1 LGCYG
6 YDFKRINYTYKKH
19 MKEGM
24 IHNDAVIFGML
35 MLVLG
40 FVFHTSSSP
49 RLFWKKFY
57 GWVPTVLVCYFLPS
71 LLFSF
76 GVVDPTESNLYFMAS
91 RYLLPT
97 SLVLLTISVDLKELV
112 KLGPNALIMFLT
124 GSVGI
129 ILGGPIAL
137 LFISFVAPGVIEAP
151 PTEEIWRGMTTIAG
165 SWIGGSANQAA
176 MKEVFNVSGG
186 LFSKM
191 VAVDIIMGNLWL
203 AVVMFGIGKNKQINQ
218 ILKADDTAIE
228 ELKIKMATFQEKSSR
243 IPSLGDLIK
252 ILAIG
257 FGCTGVAHFF
267 SDLISPF
274 LSENYPQLE
283 DYSLTSG
290 FFWIVVIAATL
301 GVGLSFTKVRSLE
314 SAGASNLGTIFV
326 YVLVAVIGMNM
337 NIMAVFENPG
347 LFLIGFIWISF
358 HALLLVI
365 VAKIIRAPYFFVAV
379 GSQANVGGAASAPIV
394 AAYFSPSLAPVG
406 VLLAVFGYVVG
417 TYGAYLCGLLLQGV
431 SP

>member
-1 LGCYG
+1 
-6 YDFKRINYTYKKH
+6 
-19 MKEGM
+19 
-24 IHNDAVIFGML
+24 

>member
-1 LGCYG
+1 MGCYG

-112 KLGPNALIMFLT
+112 KLGPKALIMFLT

>member
-1 LGCYG
+1 
-6 YDFKRINYTYKKH
+6 
-19 MKEGM
+19 MKEGT

>member
-1 LGCYG
+1 
-6 YDFKRINYTYKKH
+6 

-112 KLGPNALIMFLT
+112 KLGPKALIMFLT

-228 ELKIKMATFQEKSSR
+228 ELKIKMATFQE
-243 IPSLGDLIK
+243 
-252 ILAIG
+252 
-257 FGCTGVAHFF
+257 
-267 SDLISPF
+267 
-274 LSENYPQLE
+274 
-283 DYSLTSG
+283 
-290 FFWIVVIAATL
+290 
-301 GVGLSFTKVRSLE
+301 
-314 SAGASNLGTIFV
+314 
-326 YVLVAVIGMNM
+326 
-337 NIMAVFENPG
+337 
-347 LFLIGFIWISF
+347 
-358 HALLLVI
+358 
-365 VAKIIRAPYFFVAV
+365 
-379 GSQANVGGAASAPIV
+379 
-394 AAYFSPSLAPVG
+394 
-406 VLLAVFGYVVG
+406 
-417 TYGAYLCGLLLQGV
+417 
-431 SP
+431 

>member
-112 KLGPNALIMFLT
+112 KLGPKALIMFLT

-218 ILKADDTAIE
+218 ILNADDTAIE

>member
-1 LGCYG
+1 MGCYG

>member
-1 LGCYG
+1 
-6 YDFKRINYTYKKH
+6 

-112 KLGPNALIMFLT
+112 KLGPKALIMFLT

>member
-1 LGCYG
+1 MGCYG

-137 LFISFVAPGVIEAP
+137 LFISFVAP
-151 PTEEIWRGMTTIAG
+151 
-165 SWIGGSANQAA
+165 
-176 MKEVFNVSGG
+176 
-186 LFSKM
+186 
-191 VAVDIIMGNLWL
+191 
-203 AVVMFGIGKNKQINQ
+203 
-218 ILKADDTAIE
+218 
-228 ELKIKMATFQEKSSR
+228 
-243 IPSLGDLIK
+243 
-252 ILAIG
+252 
-257 FGCTGVAHFF
+257 
-267 SDLISPF
+267 
-274 LSENYPQLE
+274 
-283 DYSLTSG
+283 
-290 FFWIVVIAATL
+290 
-301 GVGLSFTKVRSLE
+301 
-314 SAGASNLGTIFV
+314 
-326 YVLVAVIGMNM
+326 
-337 NIMAVFENPG
+337 
-347 LFLIGFIWISF
+347 
-358 HALLLVI
+358 
-365 VAKIIRAPYFFVAV
+365 
-379 GSQANVGGAASAPIV
+379 
-394 AAYFSPSLAPVG
+394 
-406 VLLAVFGYVVG
+406 
-417 TYGAYLCGLLLQGV
+417 
-431 SP
+431 

>member
-1 LGCYG
+1 
-6 YDFKRINYTYKKH
+6 

-347 LFLIGFIWISF
+347 LFLICFIWISF

>member
-1 LGCYG
+1 
-6 YDFKRINYTYKKH
+6 
-19 MKEGM
+19 M
-24 IHNDAVIFGML
+24 
-35 MLVLG
+35 
-40 FVFHTSSSP
+40 
-49 RLFWKKFY
+49 
-57 GWVPTVLVCYFLPS
+57 
-71 LLFSF
+71 
-76 GVVDPTESNLYFMAS
+76 
-91 RYLLPT
+91 
-97 SLVLLTISVDLKELV
+97 
-112 KLGPNALIMFLT
+112 
-124 GSVGI
+124 
-129 ILGGPIAL
+129 
-137 LFISFVAPGVIEAP
+137 
-151 PTEEIWRGMTTIAG
+151 
-165 SWIGGSANQAA
+165 
-176 MKEVFNVSGG
+176 
-186 LFSKM
+186 
-191 VAVDIIMGNLWL
+191 
-203 AVVMFGIGKNKQINQ
+203 
-218 ILKADDTAIE
+218 
-228 ELKIKMATFQEKSSR
+228 
-243 IPSLGDLIK
+243 
-252 ILAIG
+252 AIG

>member
-1 LGCYG
+1 
-6 YDFKRINYTYKKH
+6 

-112 KLGPNALIMFLT
+112 KLGPKALIMFLT

-129 ILGGPIAL
+129 IIGGPIAL

>member
-1 LGCYG
+1 
-6 YDFKRINYTYKKH
+6 